1 MSKNLTHIHVHTR
14 YSFLDGMA
22 SATELAKIAKEQ
34 GMTALAITDHNHL
47 GGVFEFQ
54 EACKAEG
61 IKPLLGCE
69 MYYTDDTNILSL
81 PADERNALA
90 MQRAVEA
97 GVEIPAKVDGKKIT
111 KKQINELIADYTY
124 DTKQYHVLFIAMN
137 QTGWKNLVQLQ
148 SEAAAK
154 CTYNGRYLCDLEMI
168 RKHSEGLIMTT
179 ACIGSR
185 IANLINN
192 GKEADAEALM
202 LQFRDIFEDRFFLEI
217 QPLNEVE
224 QRRVNEIYMTWG
236 EKYNIKLIATNDVH
250 YGRED
255 DHDDHDTMLCIG
267 TGSFKAEEDRIHYTN
282 DFWMKSYREMIECFE
297 EQMISLYGTSIYEER
312 YMTHCIRALENTN
325 ALADMVDANIKL
337 GSDVDL
343 FPQLDIPNNMAPETY
358 LTMLCYKNLYKYKN
372 KRNSIALKQY
382 EARLDEELHVINSKG
397 FAPYILTVFEYV
409 NWCDQQKIPV
419 GPGRGSAAGSLI
431 LFLLGITKVI
441 DPIEYDLL
449 FFRFLTMDRTAP
461 PDVDLDFSYFGR
473 DLLIDHL
480 EDKYGRDK
488 VCHIGTYTT
497 MGVKS
502 GLKDVGRV
510 LQIDFGIM
518 NSITKEIDL
527 ITDEAPSIKFKHLDA
542 LAESDLPRDKAKY
555 AQFKALEEKYA
566 ELFRLARRFEGTP
579 RNMGVHA
586 SGILITPMP
595 VSDLFPTRVDP
606 KTGVTVALYT
616 GPQLEYLKAIKVDIL
631 GLKTLDVLDMTAKAI
646 DPNSNLEDYYDIIKT
661 DDKKVF
667 NLIKSKATDGMF
679 QIESPLFKSLC
690 DSIQPDDIN
699 DIIAITSIGRP
710 GPLSAGMDKQ
720 YADRKH
726 GREEAVEPLP
736 NTWDLVSSTYG
747 TIIYQE
753 AIMLIAQRVAG
764 FNGNQADSYL
774 RKGFAKK
781 KKSLMDM
788 CKQWFIY
795 GKQNTEAPIGTDET
809 DYDQPMYDPTGKHGS
824 EIAGGIA
831 NGYDEQQ
838 LKDFW
843 HNIEGFADYLFNKS
857 HAACYSYVT
866 LLTAYFKTYHP
877 AKFMASLLT
886 MQDNADK
893 IDQYV
898 KIARLM
904 NIPVLAPNVNIS
916 GRGFVENEGS
926 ILYGLGSIK
935 GVGESSIPELIANRP
950 YTSVTD
956 ALTRVDKKFFN
967 KRVGV
972 SLIKAGAFDFESD
985 NRYALLQEFY
995 TVRKDKDEYQAAEL
1009 YTREVC
1015 MEMEKEVLGTPI
1027 TYTPFW
1033 DNVPVGQLID
1043 VEFELKKVQEK
1054 TDKNG
1059 GLMAFVDGSC
1069 DGSSIR
1075 AVVFSKTYVRNL
1087 SYFDMNYNE
1096 KVILRGKKDDKGALI
1111 VSSVKEYK
1119 APVQE
1124 ETFYMEDIDSMSI

>member
-1 MSKNLTHIHVHTR
+1 MSKNFTHIHVHTR

-22 SATELAKIAKEQ
+22 SATELAKIAKEL
-34 GMTALAITDHNHL
+34 GMTSLAITDHNHL
-47 GGVFEFQ
+47 GGVYEFQ

-69 MYYTDDTNILSL
+69 MYYTEDTNILSL
-81 PADERNALA
+81 SADERNALA
-90 MQRAVEA
+90 MEKAVEA
-97 GVEIPAKVDGKKIT
+97 GVEIPAKIDGKKIT

-124 DTKQYHVLFIAMN
+124 DTKQYHILFIATN
-137 QTGWKNLVQLQ
+137 QLGWKNLVQLQ

-154 CTYNGRYLCDLEMI
+154 CTYNGRYLCDLDMI
-168 RKHSEGLIMTT
+168 RKYSEGLIMTT

-185 IANLINN
+185 IAHLINHN
-192 GKEADAEALM
+192 KEQEAEILM
-202 LQFRDIFEDRFFLEI
+202 LKFKDIFGDRFFLEI
-217 QPLNEVE
+217 QPLNIIE
-224 QRRVNEIYMTWG
+224 QQRVNATFMTWS

-250 YGRED
+250 YGRKA
-255 DHDDHDTMLCIG
+255 DHDDHDTLLCIG
-267 TGSFKAEEDRIHYTN
+267 TGNFKIEQERIRYSN
-282 DFWMKSYREMIECFE
+282 DFWMKSYDEMVECFT
-297 EQMISLYGTSIYEER
+297 EQCTSYHGEYNEA
-312 YMTHCIRALENTN
+312 YMAHCIKALENTN
-325 ALADMVDANIKL
+325 ALADMVDDNIKL

-343 FPQLDIPNNMAPETY
+343 FPQLDIPNNMEPETY
-358 LTMLCYKNLYKYKN
+358 LTMLCYKNLYKYKK
-372 KRNSIALKQY
+372 KRSIIPLRAY
-382 EARLDEELHVINSKG
+382 EARLDEELHIINSKG
-397 FAPYILTVFEYV
+397 FAPYILTVYEYV

-461 PDVDLDFSYFGR
+461 PDIDLDFSYFRR
-473 DLLIDHL
+473 DDVIRHL
-480 EDKYGRDK
+480 EDKYGANK

-510 LQIDFGIM
+510 LQIDFVTM
-518 NSITKEIDL
+518 NSITKEIDI

-555 AQFKALEEKYA
+555 EQFKALENKYP

-595 VSDLFPTRVDP
+595 VADLFPTRVDP

-616 GPQLEYLKAIKVDIL
+616 GPQLESLKAIKVDIL
-631 GLKTLDVLDMTAKAI
+631 GLKTLDVLDMTAKSI
-646 DPNSNLEDYYDIIKT
+646 DPNSNLEDYYDIVKT
-661 DDKKVF
+661 DDKKMF
-667 NLIKSKATDGMF
+667 DLIKAKATDGLF
-679 QIESPLFKSLC
+679 QIESPLFKGLC
-690 DSIQPDDIN
+690 DSIQPDNID

-710 GPLSAGMDKQ
+710 GPLSAGMDKM

-726 GREEAVEPLP
+726 GREQAVEPLP
-736 NTWDLVSSTYG
+736 NTWDLVSNTYG

-781 KKSLMDM
+781 KKALMDM

-795 GKQNTEAPIGTDET
+795 GKKNIEAPVGTDET
-809 DYDQPMYDPTGKHGS
+809 NLDQPMYDPTGKHGT
-824 EIAGGIA
+824 EIKGGIA

-857 HAACYSYVT
+857 HAACYSYITV
-866 LLTAYFKTYHP
+866 LTAYFKTYYP
-877 AKFMASLLT
+877 AKFMAALLS
-886 MQDNADK
+886 MQDSADK

-898 KIARLM
+898 KIARQM
-904 NIPVLAPNVNIS
+904 GIPILTPDINIS
-916 GRGFVENEGS
+916 NKDFVENNGS

-950 YTSVTD
+950 YASISD
-956 ALTRVDKKFFN
+956 ALEKVDKKFLN

-972 SLIKAGAFDFESD
+972 SLIKAGAFDFESK
-985 NRYALLQEFY
+985 NRFALLQEFY
-995 TVRKDKDEYQAAEL
+995 TLRKDKDEYEPAEL
-1009 YTREVC
+1009 YTREIC

-1027 TYTPFW
+1027 TYLPFW
-1033 DNVPVGQLID
+1033 DGVVTDQTVEI
-1043 VEFELKKVQEK
+1043 EFELKKVQEK
-1054 TDKNG
+1054 TDRNG
-1059 GLMAFVDGSC
+1059 NLMAFVDGVC
-1069 DGSSIR
+1069 DGCSIR
-1075 AVVFSKTYVRNL
+1075 AVVFSKTYVRNIA
-1087 SYFDMNYNE
+1087 YFDMNFNT
-1096 KVILRGKKDDKGALI
+1096 KIILKGKKDDKGALI
-1111 VSSVKEYK
+1111 VSSAKEYK
-1119 APVQE
+1119 APIE
-1124 ETFYMEDIDSMSI
+1124 ESYISDLEGII

>member
-1 MSKNLTHIHVHTR
+1 MKNFNHIHVHTR

-22 SATELAKIAKEQ
+22 SASELAKIAKELD
-34 GMTALAITDHNHL
+34 MKALAITDHNHL

-69 MYYTDDTNILSL
+69 MYYTQNTNILSL
-81 PADERNALA
+81 PADERAQLA
-90 MQRAVEA
+90 MDKAVAA
-97 GVEIPAKVDGKKIT
+97 GVEIPDKINGKKIT

-124 DTKQYHVLFIAMN
+124 DTKQYHILFIAQN
-137 QTGWKNLVQLQ
+137 QTGWKNLVRLQ

-154 CTYNGRYLCDLEMI
+154 CTYNGRYLCDLDMI
-168 RKHSEGLIMTT
+168 KKHSEGLIMTT
-179 ACIGSR
+179 ACVGSK
-185 IANLINN
+185 IAHLINH
-192 GKEADAEALM
+192 GKETEAEELM
-202 LQFRDIFEDRFFLEI
+202 LDFKEIFGDRFFLEI
-217 QPLNEVE
+217 QPLDIVE
-224 QRRVNEIYMTWG
+224 QHRVNATYMTWSD
-236 EKYNIKLIATNDVH
+236 KYNIKLIATNDVH
-250 YGRED
+250 YGRKE
-255 DHDDHDTMLCIG
+255 DHDDHDTLLCIG
-267 TGSFKAEEDRIHYTN
+267 TGSFKSETERIHYTN
-282 DFWMKSYREMIECFE
+282 DFWLKSYDEMIEGFHAQC
-297 EQMISLYGTSIYEER
+297 TSYHGELNESYIN
-312 YMTHCIRALENTN
+312 HCIKALENTLL
-325 ALADMVDANIKL
+325 LADMVDENIKL

-343 FPQLDIPNNMAPETY
+343 FPQLDIPNNMSPETY

-372 KRNSIALKQY
+372 KRNSIALKKY
-382 EARLDEELHVINSKG
+382 EARLDEELNVINSKG

-449 FFRFLTMDRTAP
+449 FFRFLTMDRSAP

-473 DLLIDHL
+473 DKVIEHL
-480 EDKYGRDK
+480 EDKYGAEK

-510 LQIDFGIM
+510 LQIEFGIM
-518 NSITKEIDL
+518 NSITKEIDV

-542 LAESDLPRDKAKY
+542 LAESDLERDKNKY
-555 AQFKALEEKYA
+555 KQFKALEDKYP

-595 VSDLFPTRVDP
+595 VADLFPTRVDP

-631 GLKTLDVLDMTAKAI
+631 GLKTLDVLDMTAKSI
-646 DPNSNLEDYYDIIKT
+646 DPNSNLEDYYDIVKT
-661 DDKKVF
+661 DDKKMF
-667 NLIKSKATDGMF
+667 DLIKAKATDGLF
-679 QIESPLFKSLC
+679 QIESPLFKGLC
-690 DSIQPDDIN
+690 DSIQPDNIH

-710 GPLSAGMDKQ
+710 GPLAAGMDKM

-726 GREEAVEPLP
+726 GREAAVEPLP
-736 NTWDLVSSTYG
+736 NTWDLVSNTYG

-781 KKSLMDM
+781 KKALMDL

-795 GKQNTEAPIGTDET
+795 GKKNVEAPIGTDET
-809 DYDQPMYDPTGKHGS
+809 NQDQPMYDPTGKHGT
-824 EIAGGIA
+824 EILGGIA

-866 LLTAYFKTYHP
+866 VLTAYFKTYYP
-877 AKFMASLLT
+877 AKFMAALLT

-898 KIARLM
+898 KIARQM
-904 NIPVLAPNVNIS
+904 GIPVTTPDINIS
-916 GRGFVENEGS
+916 AKGFVENNGK

-935 GVGESSIPELIANRP
+935 GVGENSIAEIVANRP
-950 YTSVTD
+950 FTSVAD
-956 ALTRVDKKFFN
+956 ALNKVDKKFLN

-972 SLIKAGAFDFESD
+972 ALIKAGAFDD
-985 NRYALLQEFY
+985 INTNRYALLEEFY
-995 TVRKDKDEYQAAEL
+995 TLRKDKDEYEPAVL

-1015 MEMEKEVLGTPI
+1015 MKMEQEVLGTPI
-1027 TYTPFW
+1027 TYVPFW
-1033 DNVPVGQLID
+1033 DGVVPGQT
-1043 VEFELKKVQEK
+1043 VEIELELKKVQEK

-1059 GLMAFVDGSC
+1059 KLMAFVEGSC
-1069 DGSSIR
+1069 DGCLIK
-1075 AVVFSKTYVRNL
+1075 AVVFSKTYVKNIA
-1087 SYFDMNYNE
+1087 YFDTNNYS
-1096 KVILRGKKDDKGALI
+1096 KIVLKGKKDDKGALI
-1111 VSSVKEYK
+1111 VSSAKEY
-1119 APVQE
+1119 VE
-1124 ETFYMEDIDSMSI
+1124 VDNYLEGII